1 MYDSSSHETSLGL
14 DERWERVLCYALG
27 WITGLIFLFAERK
40 NQVVQRHA
48 RQSIIIFG
56 GLSILGWL
64 ASALGGLLGHIW
76 VVGFVFSFAFGL
88 LGWIVGLTIFV
99 AWIGLMLLAYSSPKT
114 LFVGPR
120 WERIL

>member
-14 DERWERVLCYALG
+14 DERWERVLCYLG
-27 WITGLIFLFAERK
+27 LWVTGLIFMFAERK

-48 RQSIIIFG
+48 RQSVVIFG
-56 GLSILGWL
+56 GLGILWWVVG
-64 ASALGGLLGHIW
+64 ALGGLLGNFPLLGPI
-76 VVGFVFSFAFGL
+76 FGL
-88 LGWIVGLTIFV
+88 LFGGLGWIVGLVIFV
-99 AWIGLMLLAYSSPKT
+99 AWIGLMLMAYSSPKT